1 MCILNVCISNPYIY
15 LLCCESS
22 HVNYWNYLKWIN
34 FIFLFSITNFSNQ
47 YVMMI
52 KYHNKF
58 QPHNAYIMYQKF
70 GVVLT
75 VGLIDLLTTNFFNQ
89 YAMIKYHNKFQLHNV
104 S

>member
-1 MCILNVCISNPYIY
+1 
-15 LLCCESS
+15 
-22 HVNYWNYLKWIN
+22 
-34 FIFLFSITNFSNQ
+34 
-47 YVMMI
+47 MMI